1 MFGFSFD
8 TAYVRQLTDGDAA
21 TEQHFHTYFGR
32 LLLIKLRQRLRSPAE
47 VLDARQETL
56 MRVLVSLRQ
65 KRNLEHPE
73 RLGAFVNAV
82 CNNVLLEMGR
92 ASRRTV
98 PLSDVADPDVPAT
111 VTEETPETTL
121 VTAEQQARVRD
132 TLAQLPE
139 RDRRLLR
146 QLFLEEEDKDVV
158 CREFGVDRQ
167 YLRVLLHRA
176 KARFRQA
183 YQQDPVTGR
192 MQRSEGTSHY

>member
-8 TAYVRQLTDGDAA
+8 AAYVRRLTDGDGD

-32 LLLIKLRQRLRSPAE
+32 LLLIKLRQRLRSPSE
-47 VLDARQETL
+47 ILDARQETL
-56 MRVLVSLRQ
+56 LRVLTSLRH

-92 ASRRTV
+92 TARRTV
-98 PLSDVADPDVPAT
+98 LLDDVAEPNIPSTITD
-111 VTEETPETTL
+111 ETPETSL
-121 VTAEQQARVRD
+121 VTAERQARVREALD
-132 TLAQLPE
+132 QLPE

-146 QLFLEEEDKDVV
+146 EVFLNEEDKDIV
-158 CREFGVDRQ
+158 CKEFGVDRE

-176 KARFRQA
+176 KARFKQV
-183 YQQDPVTGR
+183 YQQDTVTGR
-192 MQRSEGTSHY
+192 L

>member
-8 TAYVRQLTDGDAA
+8 AAYVRLLTDGDAD

-47 VLDARQETL
+47 ILDARQETL
-56 MRVLVSLRQ
+56 MRVLISLRQ
-65 KRNLEHPE
+65 KRSLEHPE
-73 RLGAFVNAV
+73 RFGAFVNAI

-98 PLSDVADPDVPAT
+98 LLDDVAEPSIPSTITD
-111 VTEETPETTL
+111 ETPETSL
-121 VTAEQQARVRD
+121 VTAERQARVHD
-132 TLAQLPE
+132 ALDQLPE

-146 QLFLEEEDKDVV
+146 EVFLDEEDKDIV
-158 CREFGVDRQ
+158 CKEFGVDRE

-176 KARFRQA
+176 KARFKQV
-183 YQQDPVTGR
+183 YQQDTVTGR
-192 MQRSEGTSHY
+192 L

>member
-8 TAYVRQLTDGDAA
+8 AGYVRLLTDGDPE
-21 TEQHFHTYFGR
+21 TEQHFHNYFGR

-82 CNNVLLEMGR
+82 CNHVLLEMGR

-98 PLSDVADPDVPAT
+98 LLDDVSNPEIPVPI
-111 VTEETPETTL
+111 TERNPETEL
-121 VTAEQQARVRD
+121 VTAEQQARVREVLD
-132 TLAQLPE
+132 QLPE

-146 QLFLEEEDKDVV
+146 QVFLDEEDKDVV
-158 CREFGVDRQ
+158 CREFGVDRE

-183 YQQDPVTGR
+183 YRQETVTER
-192 MQRSEGTSHY
+192 L

>member
-8 TAYVRQLTDGDAA
+8 AGYVRLLTDGDPE
-21 TEQHFHTYFGR
+21 TEQHFHNYFGR

-56 MRVLVSLRQ
+56 MRVLISLRQ

-82 CNNVLLEMGR
+82 CNHVLLEMGR

-98 PLSDVADPDVPAT
+98 LLDDVSHPEVP
-111 VTEETPETTL
+111 VPMTERNPETEL
-121 VTAEQQARVRD
+121 VTAEQQARVREVLD
-132 TLAQLPE
+132 QLPE

-146 QLFLEEEDKDVV
+146 QVFLDEEDKDVV
-158 CREFGVDRQ
+158 CREFGVDRE

-176 KARFRQA
+176 KARFREVYRQET
-183 YQQDPVTGR
+183 VTGR
-192 MQRSEGTSHY
+192 L

>member
-8 TAYVRQLTDGDAA
+8 AGYVRLLTDGDPE
-21 TEQHFHTYFGR
+21 TEQHFHNYFGR

-82 CNNVLLEMGR
+82 CNHVLLEMGR

-98 PLSDVADPDVPAT
+98 LLDDVSNPEIPVPI
-111 VTEETPETTL
+111 TERNPETEL
-121 VTAEQQARVRD
+121 VTAEQQARVREVLD
-132 TLAQLPE
+132 QLPE

-146 QLFLEEEDKDVV
+146 QVFLDEEDKDVV
-158 CREFGVDRQ
+158 CREFGVDRE

-176 KARFRQA
+176 KARFRQV
-183 YQQDPVTGR
+183 YQQETVTER
-192 MQRSEGTSHY
+192 L

>member
-8 TAYVRQLTDGDAA
+8 AGYVRLLTDGDPE
-21 TEQHFHTYFGR
+21 TEQHFHNYFGR

-65 KRNLEHPE
+65 KRSLEHPE

-82 CNNVLLEMGR
+82 CNHVLLEMGR

-98 PLSDVADPDVPAT
+98 LLDDVSNPEIPVPI
-111 VTEETPETTL
+111 TERNPETEL
-121 VTAEQQARVRD
+121 VTAEQQARVREVLD
-132 TLAQLPE
+132 QLPE

-146 QLFLEEEDKDVV
+146 QVFLDEEDKDVV
-158 CREFGVDRQ
+158 CREFGVDRE

-176 KARFRQA
+176 KARFRQV
-183 YQQDPVTGR
+183 YQQETVTER
-192 MQRSEGTSHY
+192 L

>member
-8 TAYVRQLTDGDAA
+8 AGYVRLLTDGDAE

-32 LLLIKLRQRLRSPAE
+32 LLAIKLRQRLRSSAE

-56 MRVLVSLRQ
+56 MRVLMALRQ
-65 KRNLEHPE
+65 KRGLEHPE

-98 PLSDVADPDVPAT
+98 LLGDMTDPDIPLP
-111 VTEETPETTL
+111 VTKKTPETDL
-121 VTAEQQARVRD
+121 VTAEQQAHVRD
-132 TLAQLPE
+132 VLDQLPE

-146 QLFLEEEDKDVV
+146 QVFLDEEDKDVV
-158 CREFGVDRQ
+158 CRELGVDRD

-176 KARFRQA
+176 KARFRLV
-183 YQQDPVTGR
+183 YQRQDTMTGR
-192 MQRSEGTSHY
+192 L

>member
-8 TAYVRQLTDGDAA
+8 ADYVRRLTEGDAE

-32 LLLIKLRQRLRSPAE
+32 LLLIKLRQRLRSPPAM
-47 VLDARQETL
+47 LDARQETL
-56 MRVLVSLRQ
+56 MRVLISLRQ
-65 KRNLEHPE
+65 KRSLEHPE
-73 RLGAFVNAV
+73 RLGAFVNGV

-98 PLSDVADPDVPAT
+98 LLDDVAAPDIPQP
-111 VTEETPETTL
+111 VTAETPETSM

-132 TLAQLPE
+132 VLSQLPE

-146 QLFLEEEDKDVV
+146 QVFLEEEDKDVV
-158 CREFGVDRQ
+158 CREFGVDRE

-176 KARFRQA
+176 KARFRA
-183 YQQDPVTGR
+183 VYEQDAV
-192 MQRSEGTSHY
+192 SERL

>member
-8 TAYVRQLTDGDAA
+8 AAYVHLLTDGDAD

-32 LLLIKLRQRLRSPAE
+32 LLLIKLRQRLSSPAE

-65 KRNLEHPE
+65 KRNLQHPE

-92 ASRRTV
+92 SSRRTV
-98 PLSDVADPDVPAT
+98 PLSDVAEPDLPSAIT
-111 VTEETPETTL
+111 DETPEATL

-132 TLAQLPE
+132 TLDQLSE

-146 QLFLEEEDKDVV
+146 QVFLEEEDKDVV
-158 CREFGVDRQ
+158 CREFGVDRE

-176 KARFRQA
+176 KTRFRQA
-183 YQQDPVTGR
+183 YQQDT
-192 MQRSEGTSHY
+192 MKRSDGTRHY

>member
-8 TAYVRQLTDGDAA
+8 AGYVRLLTDGDPE
-21 TEQHFHTYFGR
+21 TEQHFHNYFGR

-56 MRVLVSLRQ
+56 MRVLISLRQ
-65 KRNLEHPE
+65 KRSLEHPE

-82 CNNVLLEMGR
+82 CNHVLLEMGR

-98 PLSDVADPDVPAT
+98 PLDDVSNPEIPVPI
-111 VTEETPETTL
+111 TETNPETEL
-121 VTAEQQARVRD
+121 VTAEQQARVREVLD
-132 TLAQLPE
+132 QLPE

-146 QLFLEEEDKDVV
+146 QVFLDEEDKDVV
-158 CREFGVDRQ
+158 CREFGVDRE

-176 KARFRQA
+176 KARFRQV
-183 YQQDPVTGR
+183 YRQETVTGR
-192 MQRSEGTSHY
+192 L

>member
-1 MFGFSFD
+1 
-8 TAYVRQLTDGDAA
+8 
-21 TEQHFHTYFGR
+21 
-32 LLLIKLRQRLRSPAE
+32 
-47 VLDARQETL
+47 

-92 ASRRTV
+92 TARRTV
-98 PLSDVADPDVPAT
+98 PLSDVADPDNPSA
-111 VTEETPETTL
+111 VTGETPETTL

-132 TLAQLPE
+132 TLDQLPE

-146 QLFLEEEDKDVV
+146 QVFLEEEDKDAV
-158 CREFGVDRQ
+158 CKEFGVDRE

-183 YQQDPVTGR
+183 YQQDTVTGR
-192 MQRSEGTSHY
+192 MQRSDGTSHY

>member
-8 TAYVRQLTDGDAA
+8 AGYVRLLTDGDPE
-21 TEQHFHTYFGR
+21 TEQHFHNYFGR

-56 MRVLVSLRQ
+56 MRVLISLRQ
-65 KRNLEHPE
+65 KRSLEHPE

-82 CNNVLLEMGR
+82 CNHVLLEMGR

-98 PLSDVADPDVPAT
+98 LLDDVSNPEIPVPI
-111 VTEETPETTL
+111 TETNPETEL
-121 VTAEQQARVRD
+121 VTAEQQARVREVLD
-132 TLAQLPE
+132 QLPE

-146 QLFLEEEDKDVV
+146 QVFLDEEDKDVV
-158 CREFGVDRQ
+158 CREFGVDRE

-176 KARFRQA
+176 KARFRQV
-183 YQQDPVTGR
+183 YRQETVTGR
-192 MQRSEGTSHY
+192 L

>member
-8 TAYVRQLTDGDAA
+8 TAYVRQLTDGDAD

-146 QLFLEEEDKDVV
+146 QVFLEEEDKDVV

>member
-8 TAYVRQLTDGDAA
+8 AEYVRRLTDGDAD

-32 LLLIKLRQRLRSPAE
+32 LLLLKLRQRLRSPAE

-56 MRVLVSLRQ
+56 MRVLISLRQ

-92 ASRRTV
+92 AARRTV
-98 PLSDVADPDVPAT
+98 LMSDMAESDIPSPVVAD
-111 VTEETPETTL
+111 TPETTL
-121 VTAEQQARVRD
+121 VTAEQQALVRGVLD
-132 TLAQLPE
+132 QLPE

-146 QLFLEEEDKDVV
+146 QVFLDEEDKDVV
-158 CREFGVDRQ
+158 CRELGVDRE
-167 YLRVLLHRA
+167 YLRVLLYRA
-176 KARFRQA
+176 KARFREV
-183 YQQDPVTGR
+183 YQQNTVPGR
-192 MQRSEGTSHY
+192 L

>member
-1 MFGFSFD
+1 MVGFSFD
-8 TAYVRQLTDGDAA
+8 ANYVRLLTDGDAE

-47 VLDARQETL
+47 ILDARQETL
-56 MRVLVSLRQ
+56 MRVLITLRH

-73 RLGAFVNAV
+73 RLGGFVNAV
-82 CNNVLLEMGR
+82 CNNVLLEMAR

-98 PLSDVADPDVPAT
+98 SFGDGEAPDFPSVAAADN
-111 VTEETPETTL
+111 PETSL

-132 TLAQLPE
+132 VLDQLPE

-146 QLFLEEEDKDVV
+146 QVFLDEEDKDIV
-158 CREFGVDRQ
+158 CEQFGVNRE

-176 KARFRQA
+176 KSRFREV
-183 YQQDPVTGR
+183 YQRDENRAVVTD
-192 MQRSEGTSHY
+192 